1 MSIQVN
7 EENLVFHLRTSKTSY
22 IMAVAKGKYL
32 CHVYWGDRLN
42 KEPDLNNGL
51 ILRNI
56 CFSAN
61 TENEDKSYSLDYAC
75 QEYPTGCNTD
85 FRIPAISMEFNDGSR
100 VLELK
105 YDGYELIKGKQK
117 LTGLPATYVEEIG
130 RAHV

>member
-1 MSIQVN
+1 MSIHVN
-7 EENLVFHLRTSKTSY
+7 EENLVFHLRTPKTSY

-85 FRIPAISMEFNDGSR
+85 FR
-100 VLELK
+100 K
-105 YDGYELIKGKQK
+105 
-117 LTGLPATYVEEIG
+117 IG